1 MVFLILKA
9 HGALYF
15 RRGIDEGAQWVARQR
30 MVIAAGVHIVE
41 LAGFVVATLG
51 ICALEE
57 EALNFVGG
65 VERIAFFL
73 VHVISE
79 LFEQAADIGGVWLA
93 AFVDDVAEDQDFAGA
108 KNIRRAPIK
117 CTPIHGQAKVA
128 FTLRR
133 KTADGRSVKSEVV
146 PALDQEFLVIVQH
159 VQAAFKVTDENRNG
173 LDALFIG

>member
-1 MVFLILKA
+1 MVFLILEA
-9 HGALYF
+9 HGALHF
-15 RRGIDEGAQWVARQR
+15 RRGIDERAQRIAGQR

-51 ICALEE
+51 VCALEE

-93 AFVDDVAEDQDFAGA
+93 AFVDYVAEDQDFARA
-108 KNIRRAPIK
+108 QNIRRAPIK
-117 CTPIHGQAKVA
+117 STPIHWQSKVA

-133 KTADGRSVKSEVV
+133 KTADGRSGKSEVG
-146 PALDQEFLVIVQH
+146 PA
-159 VQAAFKVTDENRNG
+159 
-173 LDALFIG
+173 

>member
-9 HGALYF
+9 VGALYF
-15 RRGIDEGAQWVARQR
+15 RCGIDEGAQWVGRQR

-93 AFVDDVAEDQDFAGA
+93 AFVDYVAEDQDFARA
-108 KNIRRAPIK
+108 QNIRRAPIK
-117 CTPIHGQAKVA
+117 STPIHWQSKVA
-128 FTLRR
+128 FTLRG
-133 KTADGRSVKSEVV
+133 KATDGRSVKGEIV
-146 PALDQEFLVIVQH
+146 PALDEELFVIVQH
-159 VQAAFKVTDENRNG
+159 VQAAFKVTEENRN
-173 LDALFIG
+173 